1 MLGVV
6 LRATEALLALR
17 FPGFSRFERSQDE
30 SVMDLVL
37 GGVLEA
43 SWSDVGRL
51 LGGQDGAQDA
61 PKTPQDAPRGP
72 QDRPKTPQEAAKTR
86 PRRPQEASKSAQ
98 RRRWKRF
105 LVDFWLNLG

>member
-1 MLGVV
+1 MSNQVYLGVV

-43 SWSDVGRL
+43 PNWRTRRAKDVPRGRL
-51 LGGQDGAQDA
+51 DA
-61 PKTPQDAPRGP
+61 PKTP
-72 QDRPKTPQEAAKTR
+72 K
-86 PRRPQEASKSAQ
+86 
-98 RRRWKRF
+98 
-105 LVDFWLNLG
+105 

>member
-37 GGVLEA
+37 GG
-43 SWSDVGRL
+43 DGKRL
-51 LGGQDGAQDA
+51 CYPLQ
-61 PKTPQDAPRGP
+61 RG
-72 QDRPKTPQEAAKTR
+72 TL
-86 PRRPQEASKSAQ
+86 
-98 RRRWKRF
+98 F
-105 LVDFWLNLG
+105 

>member
-1 MLGVV
+1 MLGLV

-51 LGGQDGAQDA
+51 LGGQDGAQDG
-61 PKTPQDAPRGP
+61 PRWRQDAPRCA
-72 QDRPKTPQEAAKTR
+72 QDA
-86 PRRPQEASKSAQ
+86 PRSAQ
-98 RRRWKRF
+98 EPLRGR
-105 LVDFWLNLG
+105 

>member
-1 MLGVV
+1 MV

-72 QDRPKTPQEAAKTR
+72 QDRPNTPQEAAMTRQDAAKTPPRGFQER
-86 PRRPQEASKSAQ
+86 PRRP
-98 RRRWKRF
+98 
-105 LVDFWLNLG
+105 

>member
-43 SWSDVGRL
+43 SWSDLGRL
-51 LGGQDGAQDA
+51 LGGQDAPKMAQDGQ
-61 PKTPQDAPRGP
+61 KWRQDS
-72 QDRPKTPQEAAKTR
+72 AKIGEDGARTC
-86 PRRPQEASKSAQ
+86 
-98 RRRWKRF
+98 
-105 LVDFWLNLG
+105 